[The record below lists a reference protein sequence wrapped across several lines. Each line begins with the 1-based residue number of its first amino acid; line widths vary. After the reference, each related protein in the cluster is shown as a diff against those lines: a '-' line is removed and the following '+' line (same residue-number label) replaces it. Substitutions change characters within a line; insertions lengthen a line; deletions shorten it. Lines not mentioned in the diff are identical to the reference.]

1 MVQGAQSL
9 ALKQEEDSDQPIN
22 RQTKA
27 QQAVGSPP
35 TLTSFSQGCVCSG
48 CSPLCLIEAPPVC
61 LLCLGQPHLTLTC
74 VSRTESQADTQA
86 PLAFLDR
93 CWTPYLERRG
103 ARASRKPQEGA
114 WTWCPRGGPTR
125 PRSTQGWRCT
135 EERVTVQGAGRGL
148 RARTRSLAAEAGGKP
163 SRQKVGR
170 TSSQAREGQ
179 GEACP
184 GDRLGCCLGGPRL
197 RMGRAR
203 PRPKGPGGVRS
214 PRRY

>member
-1 MVQGAQSL
+1 MFRLLTLVSHRGPSCLSLVFGA
-9 ALKQEEDSDQPIN
+9 APPDSHLCLSDRI
-22 RQTKA
+22 
-27 QQAVGSPP
+27 
-35 TLTSFSQGCVCSG
+35 SG
-48 CSPLCLIEAPPVC
+48 RHTSPLGLP
-61 LLCLGQPHLTLTC
+61 GQM
-74 VSRTESQADTQA
+74 
-86 PLAFLDR
+86 LD
-93 CWTPYLERRG
+93 PYLERRG

-184 GDRLGCCLGGPRL
+184 GDQLGCCLGGPRL

-203 PRPKGPGGVRS
+203 PRPAGPGGVRS